1 MFSGN
6 KTTFKA
12 RLLVMAPEITIEVWV
27 RPTVN
32 HKSCIFAVEE
42 GAGGSR
48 KERFRIEASNNSIL
62 SNFSNIK
69 MQAYLTLGQ

>member
-12 RLLVMAPEITIEVWV
+12 RLQVMAPELTIEVWM

-32 HKSCIFAVEE
+32 QKSCIIAVEE

-48 KERFRIEASNNSIL
+48 KERFRIEASNNSIF

-69 MQAYLTLGQ
+69 MQANLTMGQ